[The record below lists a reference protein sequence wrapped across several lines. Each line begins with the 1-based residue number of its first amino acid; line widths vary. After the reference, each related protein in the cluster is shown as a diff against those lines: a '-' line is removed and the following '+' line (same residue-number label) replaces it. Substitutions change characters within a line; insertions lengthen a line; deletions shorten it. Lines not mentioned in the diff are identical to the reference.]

1 MYNDPIVEEVRNVRR
16 EIEAECHDDPNEY
29 LRYVQ
34 EVQDRFKDRL
44 VRGKP
49 KPALQGKVG

>member
-1 MYNDPIVEEVRNVRR
+1 MYNDPIVEEVRKVRR
-16 EIEAECHDDPNEY
+16 EIEAKCHDDLDEY
-29 LRYVQ
+29 LRRLQ